1 MEIRKSTTCDI
12 CDLMKIFDEAR
23 GTIATL
29 GIDQWQDGYPSHKI
43 VLTDIELSRSYS
55 AVIDGE
61 ICGTFVL
68 VDDGE
73 VTYDKIYD
81 GHWITGDD
89 SQSYVAIH
97 RVAISVKNRGQG
109 VSTSII
115 NYAADYAKS
124 LSRSSLRIDTHE
136 GNKVMRRMLEK
147 HGFTYCGIIYL
158 ENGHSR
164 VAYEKIV

>member
-1 MEIRKSTTCDI
+1 MAFRKTVQEDIPQIMEIIRQAQSYLK
-12 CDLMKIFDEAR
+12 EQ
-23 GTIATL
+23 
-29 GIDQWQDGYPSHKI
+29 GIDQWQDGYPSREI
-43 VLTDIELSRSYS
+43 VLTDIDLSRSYS

-109 VSTSII
+109 VSTPII
-115 NYAADYAKS
+115 NYAADYAKA
-124 LSRSSLRIDTHE
+124 LGRSSLRIDTHE

-164 VAYEKIV
+164 VAYEKTL

>member
-1 MEIRKSTTCDI
+1 MEIRKSTPCDV
-12 CDLMKIFDEAR
+12 CALMEIFDEAR

-29 GIDQWQDGYPSHKI
+29 GIDQWQDGYPTRAI
-43 VLTDIELSRSYS
+43 VLTDIDLSRSYA
-55 AVIDGE
+55 AVIDGK

-73 VTYDKIYD
+73 ITYDKIYN
-81 GHWITGDD
+81 GHWMTGDE

-109 VSTSII
+109 VSTAMID
-115 NYAADYAKS
+115 YAEKYAKS
-124 LSRSSLRIDTHE
+124 LGRKSLRIDTHE

-158 ENGHSR
+158 ENGDSR
-164 VAYEKIV
+164 VAYEKSV

>member
-1 MEIRKSTTCDI
+1 MEIRKSATCDI
-12 CDLMKIFDEAR
+12 CYLMKIFDEAR

-115 NYAADYAKS
+115 NYAADHAKA

-164 VAYEKIV
+164 VAYEKTL

>member
-1 MEIRKSTTCDI
+1 MEIRKSAPCDI

-29 GIDQWQDGYPSHKI
+29 GIDQWQDGYPSREI
-43 VLTDIELSRSYS
+43 VLTDIDLSRSYS

-115 NYAADYAKS
+115 NYAADYAKA
-124 LSRSSLRIDTHE
+124 LGRSSLRIDTHE

-164 VAYEKIV
+164 VAYEKTL